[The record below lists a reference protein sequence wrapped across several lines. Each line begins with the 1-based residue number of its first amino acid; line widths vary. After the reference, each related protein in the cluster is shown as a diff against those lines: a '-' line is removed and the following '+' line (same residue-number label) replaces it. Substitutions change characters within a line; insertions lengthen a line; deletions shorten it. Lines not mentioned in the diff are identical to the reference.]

1 MTGTTT
7 AWASAVFNSAQAGAP
22 HALVFAPV
30 LPVWDGGVFFRP
42 VIDTLT
48 GGGYRVTVVDTLA
61 ALDGG
66 VTSVSALAQRLRS
79 QVTEHGPIDLLCG
92 NALGGAVAQALLP
105 DIPPGTGVLL
115 VSAPSKSDSRLAG
128 RLAGIADLADNGR
141 LAESLDLLDRLVL
154 PVGAR
159 RHAPR
164 PLRLQDR
171 HLAARRIATG
181 LRLLSD
187 VDLSAEVRGHPGP
200 LLNLVGERS
209 QLVGVRHTVAAAHH
223 RVRVVPGCGM
233 RPHIEQAGLVSEIVK
248 GFLRN
253 ECEGIVQ

>member
-7 AWASAVFNSAQAGAP
+7 AWESAVFNGVRAGAP

-30 LPVWDGGVFFRP
+30 LPEWDGGAFFRP

-48 GGGYRVTVVDTLA
+48 DGGYRVTVVDTLA
-61 ALDGG
+61 ALDDG
-66 VTSVSALAQRLRS
+66 VSSLSALAQRLRS
-79 QVTEHGPIDLLCG
+79 LLIEHGPIDLLCG

-105 DIPPGTGVLL
+105 DIHPDTGVLL

-128 RLAGIADLADNGR
+128 LLAEIADLADDGR

-164 PLRLQDR
+164 PLRLRDR
-171 HLAARRIATG
+171 PAAARRITTG

-187 VDLSAEVRGHPGP
+187 VDVSAEVRGHPGP

-209 QLVGVRHTVAAAHH
+209 QLVGVRHTAAAAHH

-233 RPHIEQAGLVSEIVK
+233 RPHVEQAELVSGIVK
-248 GFLRN
+248 GFLR
-253 ECEGIVQ
+253 EQCEGIVQ